1 MMRGERG
8 LGEGEIIRGEGEG
21 VEEGEYP
28 VDIPRLYKLELGVS
42 DTPKYIYN
50 FYIYCYSLV
59 LVNTTLVLVNTT
71 LVLVN
76 RK

>member
-50 FYIYCYSLV
+50 FYI
-59 LVNTTLVLVNTT
+59 
-71 LVLVN
+71 
-76 RK
+76 